1 METGWIQVITII
13 GANLIMFVSMIGLF
27 IHTNKRIDDTLNMM
41 HDEMKD
47 FHARLCVIESK
58 RHTKAND

>member
-13 GANLIMFVSMIGLF
+13 GANLLMFISMIGLF
-27 IHTNKRIDDTLNMM
+27 VHTNKRIDDTLKML

-47 FHARLCVIESK
+47 FHGRLCAIESK
-58 RHTKAND
+58 RNIKKE

>member
-13 GANLIMFVSMIGLF
+13 GTNLIMFVSMIGLF

-41 HDEMKD
+41 HNEMKD
-47 FHARLCVIESK
+47 FHARLCVIESI
-58 RHTKAND
+58 RQVKANE